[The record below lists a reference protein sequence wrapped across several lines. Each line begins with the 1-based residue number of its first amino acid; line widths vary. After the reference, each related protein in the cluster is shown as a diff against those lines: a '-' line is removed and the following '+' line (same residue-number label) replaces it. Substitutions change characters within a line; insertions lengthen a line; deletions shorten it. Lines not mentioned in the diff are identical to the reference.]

1 MLIVGEKI
9 NTSTKRIAQ
18 AVETGDAAF
27 IAKVACEQVAAG
39 ADFIDVNAGTFLK
52 EEVDYLPWLVETVQS
67 AVDIPLCLDTPNP
80 EALVK
85 ALECHKGEP
94 MINSISLEEDR
105 FRNLLPVVTS
115 QPCKVVALCMG
126 QCPRHP
132 GPGLIAT
139 MDVVGDQFSKGL
151 TFVPQMLRSA
161 KTMQEC
167 VELLKP
173 HFQEG
178 GVSTKGKVVLGT
190 VKGDLHDIG
199 KNLVAMMLEGAG
211 FTILDL
217 GVDVS
222 PETFV
227 QEVKKENMGV
237 DIGDIDVIYLAGAL
251 GNYINPYSAMRIGLI
266 PRLDPEKITPLG
278 NAASTGAKMV
288 LLSRRCWE
296 KSAQNLKVVISNKR
310 TPNQLPHQ
318 TR

>member
-9 NTSTKRIAQ
+9 NTSTKSIAQ
-18 AVETGDAAF
+18 AVQTSDAAF
-27 IAKVACEQVAAG
+27 ICKVARDQGAAG
-39 ADFIDVNAGTFLK
+39 AHFIDVNAGTFLK
-52 EEVDYLPWLVETVQS
+52 EEVDYLPWLVETVQG
-67 AVDIPLCLDTPNP
+67 AVDIPLCLDSPNP

-94 MINSISLEEDR
+94 MINSIS
-105 FRNLLPVVTS
+105 
-115 QPCKVVALCMG
+115 
-126 QCPRHP
+126 
-132 GPGLIAT
+132 
-139 MDVVGDQFSKGL
+139 
-151 TFVPQMLRSA
+151 
-161 KTMQEC
+161 
-167 VELLKP
+167 
-173 HFQEG
+173 
-178 GVSTKGKVVLGT
+178 
-190 VKGDLHDIG
+190 
-199 KNLVAMMLEGAG
+199 LEGAG